1 MSELE
6 EEAAKKSQYL
16 LQRAFELRQEQE
28 DEVKK
33 ANSLIL
39 ASKCL
44 AIRQAQIKE
53 KELIE
58 KETEEEEQRLDM
70 MMEQKRQVEIKAE
83 QKKKQQ
89 MEVKSQRHV
98 KEVMQQIKENEM
110 LRLIEAERK
119 EEESRNINRALIAM
133 QRDEEAKLKKK
144 REDQLKT
151 QLELKKANDDLEHYK
166 IVQKQEQ
173 RVADL
178 RVQEFMRKK
187 AEREAAHEAEMEA
200 QRIAKELETARLRA
214 MQEKSADQQAM
225 KDELNAKR

>member
-1 MSELE
+1 M
-6 EEAAKKSQYL
+6 
-16 LQRAFELRQEQE
+16 
-28 DEVKK
+28 
-33 ANSLIL
+33 
-39 ASKCL
+39 
-44 AIRQAQIKE
+44 
-53 KELIE
+53 E

-70 MMEQKRQVEIKAE
+70 MMEQKRQVEIMGE
-83 QKKKQQ
+83 LKKKEQ

-133 QRDEEAKLKKK
+133 QRDEEEKIRKK

-151 QLELKKANDDLEHYK
+151 QMELKKANDDLEHYK

-173 RVADL
+173 RIADL

-200 QRIAKELETARLRA
+200 QRIAKEMETTRLRA